1 MKTINKSGFTLIE
14 TLLAMGIIASAVVL
28 LSSAWS
34 GSFASIRK
42 SKMNYDVAILLQ
54 RKVTEIELEYGG
66 KPLTE
71 IPEETE
77 EDFGKEFPD
86 FRWKM
91 TSKQLELP
99 DISSSLVSRDE
110 GANDMIITLF
120 KQLFELLNKSV
131 KEVKVSV
138 FVKDNKKE
146 KEFSVVTYFVDYDQP
161 LPIPGAQ

>member
-1 MKTINKSGFTLIE
+1 MILIRKTGFTLIE
-14 TLLAMGIIASAVVL
+14 TLLAMGIISAAVVL

-42 SKMNYDVAILLQ
+42 SKIHYDVSILLQ
-54 RKVTEIELEYGG
+54 RKVSELELEYSG

-71 IPEETE
+71 IPEELE
-77 EDFGKEFPD
+77 EDFGKDFPD

-99 DISSSLVSRDE
+99 DMSAALTGRDE
-110 GANDMIITLF
+110 GANEMLITLI
-120 KQLFELLNKSV
+120 KQVFELLGKSI

-146 KEFSVVTYFVDYDQP
+146 KEYSVVTYFVDYDQP

>member
-1 MKTINKSGFTLIE
+1 MNKSGFTLIE

-42 SKMNYDVAILLQ
+42 SKINYDVSILLQ
-54 RKVTEIELEYGG
+54 RKITEIELEYSG

-71 IPEETE
+71 IPEERE

-86 FRWKM
+86 YRWKM

-99 DISSSLVSRDE
+99 DISSSLTNKDE
-110 GANDMIITLF
+110 GADQMVLTLF

-131 KEVKVSV
+131 KEVKVSI
-138 FVKDNKKE
+138 FVKDKKKE
-146 KEFSVVTYFVDYDQP
+146 KEYSIVTYFVDYDQP
-161 LPIPGAQ
+161 LPIPGGL